1 MNVFG
6 LATVLFSAFA
16 TRAPHPWQSVA
27 VLILSGVVLLYLLH
41 AFAHARLL
49 SADMAE
55 LDRLHQEGLLS
66 DGNSIDQDYQ
76 TISYLLN
83 TIAPA
88 VYMRQ
93 EIWIRIYYRLLQM
106 ARLAMAWS
114 SAIEREM
121 LRLAAYQAAHYRQ
134 ACARL
139 SAIRTE

>member
-6 LATVLFSAFA
+6 FGLVLTDVG
-16 TRAPHPWQSVA
+16 TRTAHPWQSVI
-27 VLILSGVVLLYLLH
+27 VLVFSALVLLYSLH

-66 DGNSIDQDYQ
+66 DENTIEQDYQ

-93 EIWIRIYYRLLQM
+93 EIWIRLYFHLLRMTRVCMGWSAALEGEMFRLT
-106 ARLAMAWS
+106 
-114 SAIEREM
+114 
-121 LRLAAYQAAHYRQ
+121 AYQAAHYRQ

>member
-1 MNVFG
+1 MNFFGFG
-6 LATVLFSAFA
+6 LALTEVGSRTA
-16 TRAPHPWQSVA
+16 HPWQSVV
-27 VLILSGVVLLYLLH
+27 VLVFSAIVLLYSLH

-66 DGNSIDQDYQ
+66 DENTIEQDYQ

-93 EIWIRIYYRLLQM
+93 EIWIRLYFHLLRM
-106 ARLAMAWS
+106 ARVCMGWS
-114 SAIEREM
+114 AALESEM
-121 LRLAAYQAAHYRQ
+121 FRLTAYQAAHYRQ

>member
-6 LATVLFSAFA
+6 LSLIVTDVVVRTA
-16 TRAPHPWQSVA
+16 HPWQSIT
-27 VLILSGVVLLYLLH
+27 VLIFSGVVLLYSLH

-66 DGNSIDQDYQ
+66 DENTIEQDYQ

-93 EIWIRIYYRLLQM
+93 EIWIRLYYQLLRI
-106 ARLAMAWS
+106 ARVSMVWS
-114 SAIEREM
+114 SAVEHEM
-121 LRLAAYQAAHYRQ
+121 VRLAAYQAAHYRQ